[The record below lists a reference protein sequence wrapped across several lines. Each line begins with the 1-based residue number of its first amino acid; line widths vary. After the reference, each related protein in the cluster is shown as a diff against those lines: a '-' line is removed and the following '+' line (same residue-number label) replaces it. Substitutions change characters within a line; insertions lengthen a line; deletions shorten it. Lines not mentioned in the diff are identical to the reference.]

1 MRFSVSSGSGQV
13 LSNGVLFIQRDES
26 GEQRLC
32 FRSDRGTLI
41 EGGTIPP
48 DGDLSEASD
57 VLLQQ
62 FFRAWGVMGI
72 KMTSQFKN

>member
-13 LSNGVLFIQRDES
+13 LATGSLFIQTDET

-48 DGDLSEASD
+48 DGDLSDASQ
-57 VLLQQ
+57 VLLKQ

-72 KMTSQFKN
+72 TLTSV

>member
-13 LSNGVLFIQRDES
+13 LAIGSLFIQTNEA

-32 FRSDRGTLI
+32 FESDRGTLI
-41 EGGTIPP
+41 EGGPIPP
-48 DGDLSEASD
+48 NGDLSDASQI
-57 VLLQQ
+57 LLKQ

-72 KMTSQFKN
+72 KLTSI

>member
-13 LSNGVLFIQRDES
+13 LANGRLLIQTDES

-32 FRSDRGTLI
+32 FESDRGTLI
-41 EGGTIPP
+41 EGGMIGV
-48 DGDLSEASD
+48 DGDLSEASQE
-57 VLLQQ
+57 LYRQ

-72 KMTSQFKN
+72 TMSSIA